1 MLRPQEQWRMNK
13 GCIEPRGHSAGTL
26 PEQEA
31 SGQDGTLQ
39 GFQLSLLHLWIKMN
53 EWIQEEASTIMVKIT
68 IFINLYCKLQVK
80 KRENEEFSEKQH

>member
-1 MLRPQEQWRMNK
+1 
-13 GCIEPRGHSAGTL
+13 
-26 PEQEA
+26 
-31 SGQDGTLQ
+31 
-39 GFQLSLLHLWIKMN
+39 MN